1 MLTMLKTR
9 IGTQKDKQILAAVIK
24 EMAKPR
30 MTESAREQRHAGK
43 DFLVVKDDTDERT
56 VDLHASAVVIDKT

>member
-1 MLTMLKTR
+1 MDKNQRKKQEHKLALTE
-9 IGTQKDKQILAAVIK
+9 ASK

-30 MTESAREQRHAGK
+30 MTESAREQSPMPNDR
-43 DFLVVKDDTDERT
+43 LVVKDDTDERT